1 MQAVRSKQAYE
12 PPTER
17 YLEGQHVVYQMLQSH
32 VYFGETAPSEAEK
45 KQVSREA
52 AEFAKKNF
60 VGFPLPQSYGRGLD
74 WSAG

>member
-1 MQAVRSKQAYE
+1 
-12 PPTER
+12 
-17 YLEGQHVVYQMLQSH
+17 MLQSH